1 MKILSEIGRDNE
13 RRYVKSDVKLL
24 DILVQMNNVNGSRCC
39 EQH

>member
-1 MKILSEIGRDNE
+1 MKILSEFGRDNA

-24 DILVQMNNVNGSRCC
+24 DILVQTNNVNGSRCC